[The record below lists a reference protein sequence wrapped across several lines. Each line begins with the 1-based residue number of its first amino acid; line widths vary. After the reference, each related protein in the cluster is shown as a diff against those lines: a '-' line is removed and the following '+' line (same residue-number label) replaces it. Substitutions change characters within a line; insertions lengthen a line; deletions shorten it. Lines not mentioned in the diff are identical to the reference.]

1 MDQSAVDK
9 FKAKLLKLKMEIL
22 NGGIINSKADLHVS
36 QDDLADETDLA
47 SNVIAQQIS
56 FSIRER
62 EIRKLR
68 LIEQALQR
76 VEEGGFGECEDCGED
91 IEHKRLENQPW
102 TTLCIVH
109 AEERERELMRT
120 QRRA

>member
-1 MDQSAVDK
+1 MDKADVER
-9 FKAKLLKLKMEIL
+9 FKEKLLKLKMQIL
-22 NGGIINSKADLHVS
+22 NGGIINSKADLEVS

-68 LIEQALQR
+68 LIEEALNR
-76 VEEGGFGECEDCGED
+76 VENGTFGECEDCGED
-91 IEHKRLENQPW
+91 IELKRLENQPW

-109 AEERERELMRT
+109 AEERERELMQS